1 MAVATEGTTAHVP
14 HVPDLAVFVAQ
25 ARVAG
30 AATDGE
36 ALGLV
41 QASLQLLAEQWSDG
55 VRIRL
60 VAGAP
65 VDVARWLVPPRRP
78 AGEAVPGADIAELAA
93 ALADHTGQPLTI
105 CRRVL
110 EAVVRALAELLPV
123 EARPPGFSRP
133 R

>member
-1 MAVATEGTTAHVP
+1 MAVAAEGTTAHVP

-30 AATDGE
+30 AVTDGE
-36 ALGLV
+36 ALDLV
-41 QASLQLLAEQWSDG
+41 RTSLQLLAEQWSDG

-60 VAGAP
+60 VAAAP

-78 AGEAVPGADIAELAA
+78 AGEAPPGPDIDELAA
-93 ALADHTGQPLTI
+93 ALADDTGQRLTT

-110 EAVVRALAELLPV
+110 EAAVRALAELLPV